1 VENQAEVKKKKKART
16 TFTGRQIWE
25 LENTFRE
32 KKYLTS
38 AERNELAELLNVTDC
53 QVKIWFQ
60 NRRTKYKKLEV
71 TPTNAEDENGE
82 ESRSRASS
90 PGSPITSEGSTA
102 DPDVA
107 PGKMSPEDFG
117 KGQKISVKNEN
128 NNEESVDVSMEVDDR
143 GA

>member
-1 VENQAEVKKKKKART
+1 MEVKKRKKART

-25 LENTFRE
+25 LENTFKE

-38 AERNELAELLNVTDC
+38 VERNELAELLNVTDC

-71 TPTNAEDENGE
+71 NPTNAEDENGE
-82 ESRSRASS
+82 ERTSS

-102 DPDVA
+102 DPEVSQ
-107 PGKMSPEDFG
+107 GKISSENIC
-117 KGQKISVKNEN
+117 KGQKFSVENERN
-128 NNEESVDVSMEVDDR
+128 SEENVDVLMEVDD
-143 GA
+143 GGT